1 MTKIQINMK
10 SYLKFLSRN
19 KLYTA
24 IEAVG
29 LAVSLAFVILIGSYV
44 VQQYEVAHESPQWKR
59 TFVLGTNEFLGLT
72 YWDKEELEMNIP
84 EVDAATHAAMLWQPI
99 VREGNEPLQCSGM
112 ETDADFFRVFPQYH
126 LVEGSLNDFVSKDD
140 VLISESL
147 ARKIADQVGNDVK
160 TNGNDIQTTGNDAQ
174 TTGKDAQTTGNDTSV
189 TPGLTGS
196 LIGKVINVDGTDRT
210 IKGVY
215 ADFDGTFFMP
225 YDIIT
230 HISGAWGA
238 GMERNFGSI
247 GNYTTWF
254 RARDDADAA
263 DVRAKVKALL
273 HKNYD
278 PIWGAEKVD
287 AWKVYRMDEAFFITG
302 NSNGLT
308 RQGNARMLRLLTVVV
323 LLLLLSAI
331 FNYVNLSLALTG
343 KRAKEMATRRLLG
356 ADKTSILW
364 KYIGES
370 VAFTAV
376 CFGAALLLA
385 DLLVP
390 MMNSLVST
398 ADPDE
403 MMLGMGDTSVRLSF
417 LLTSGYIVAYLA
429 GIMVLG
435 VINGL
440 LPAVVASRYQPI
452 DVIKG
457 TLRRRNKMVMSK
469 VFIVVQNVLSVFL
482 IALALVMEVQMRH
495 MLTRPM
501 HAATENLYY
510 IEYSAKNYDAMKLFK
525 DKVEQLPF
533 VTKAGV
539 GRGIPGM
546 INMTMGVKVDEV
558 HRVDMPVILCDSTYF
573 KLLGLEVEEDFGHP
587 LVHSLWMSR
596 SAFNAAAVSDT
607 STVFPRRINMNGAQP
622 EFIGGV
628 VTDFP
633 ARPASEGEINPN
645 GGVIV
650 TRAEELHYANCLL
663 IGTTGEDRSYD
674 EAIRQAYR
682 EFRMETSGVEEPAWR
697 YGFVHD
703 IHRKMLAPVQR
714 TLRLVELFAVL
725 AVLISLL
732 GLLAMSTYFADENT
746 KQIAVRKVFGADVN
760 SETRRAVRSYMIL
773 VGAACLIGIPP
784 AVWAS
789 RLYLERF
796 AYRIEGYG
804 WVFALAVLISLA
816 IAFGTVLW
824 QTLKAAKTN
833 PSTELKKE

>member
-1 MTKIQINMK
+1 MK

-44 VQQYEVAHESPQWKR
+44 VQQNEVAHESPQWKR
-59 TFVLGTNEFLGLT
+59 TFVLGSEDFLGLT

-84 EVDAATHAAMLWQPI
+84 EVEAATHVALLWQPV
-99 VREGNEPLQCSGM
+99 VRKGDEPLRCSGM
-112 ETDADFFRVFPQYH
+112 ETDASFFKVFPEYR
-126 LVEGSLNDFVSKDD
+126 LVEGSAEDFVGKDD
-140 VLISESL
+140 VLISASL
-147 ARKIADQVGNDVK
+147 ARKIADQVGNDVVGLV
-160 TNGNDIQTTGNDAQ
+160 GNDVVGQT
-174 TTGKDAQTTGNDTSV
+174 
-189 TPGLTGS
+189 
-196 LIGKVINVDGTDRT
+196 INVDGSERT
-210 IKGVY
+210 IKGVF
-215 ADFDGTFFMP
+215 ADFEGSFFMP
-225 YDIIT
+225 CDVIT
-230 HISGAWGA
+230 NIEGSWGA
-238 GMERNFGSI
+238 SQGGAYKFGSI

-254 RARDDADAA
+254 QAREDANPA
-263 DVRAKVKALL
+263 DVQDKVKALL

-278 PIWGAEKVD
+278 PVWSAEKVN
-287 AWKVYRMDEAFFITG
+287 AWKAYRMDEAFFATG
-302 NSNGLT
+302 KSNGLT
-308 RQGNARMLRLLTVVV
+308 RHGNAQMLRLLTVVV

-343 KRAKEMATRRLLG
+343 KRSKEMATRRLLG
-356 ADKTSILW
+356 ADKTGILW

-376 CFGAALLLA
+376 CFAAALLMASLLA
-385 DLLVP
+385 P
-390 MMNSLVST
+390 MMNSLVS
-398 ADPDE
+398 ASHPDE
-403 MMLGMGDTSVRLSF
+403 LLLGMGDTSVKLS
-417 LLTSGYIVAYLA
+417 LMLTPGYILAYLA
-429 GIMVLG
+429 GILVLG
-435 VINGL
+435 VTNGL
-440 LPAVVASRYQPI
+440 LPAIVASRYEPI

-457 TLRRRNKMVMSK
+457 TLRRRNKMVLSK

-482 IALALVMEVQMRH
+482 IAMALVMEVQMRH

-501 HAATENLYY
+501 HSATENLYY
-510 IEYSAKNYDAMKLFK
+510 MEYSAQNFDQMKLFR

-539 GRGIPGM
+539 GRGIPGL
-546 INMTMGVKVDEV
+546 INMTMGVKVDEQ
-558 HRVDMPVILCDSTYF
+558 HRVDIPVIICDTTYF

-587 LVHSLWMSR
+587 LTHSLWMSR

-607 STVFPRRINMNGAQP
+607 STVFPRRINMNGARP

-633 ARPASEGEINPN
+633 DRPASESEFNPN

-650 TRAEELHYANCLL
+650 TRVEELRYANCML
-663 IGTTGEDRSYD
+663 IGTTGEDASYD
-674 EAIRQAYR
+674 KAILQAYR
-682 EFRMETSGVEEPAWR
+682 EYRLETSGVEEPAWR
-697 YGFVHD
+697 HGFVRD
-703 IHRKMLAPVQR
+703 INRQVLTPVRR

-746 KQIAVRKVFGADVN
+746 RQIAVRKVFGSDVKR
-760 SETRRAVRSYMIL
+760 ETWRSVRSYML
-773 VGAACLIGIPP
+773 MVGIACAFGIPM
-784 AVWAS
+784 AIWAA

-796 AYRIEGYG
+796 AYRVEGYG
-804 WVFALAVLISLA
+804 WVFPVAILISLA

-824 QTLKAAKTN
+824 QTLKAAKAN
-833 PSTELKKE
+833 PANELKKE

>member
-1 MTKIQINMK
+1 MK

-59 TFVLGTNEFLGLT
+59 TFVLGTSEYLGLT

-84 EVDAATHAAMLWQPI
+84 EVQAATHVAMLWQPLI
-99 VREGNEPLQCSGM
+99 RQGDQLLQCSGV
-112 ETDADFFRVFPQYH
+112 EADADFFKVFPEYH
-126 LVEGSLNDFVSKDD
+126 LVEGDLKDFVGKDD
-140 VLISESL
+140 ILISESL
-147 ARKIADQVGNDVK
+147 ARKIADQVGNDS
-160 TNGNDIQTTGNDAQ
+160 
-174 TTGKDAQTTGNDTSV
+174 SV

-196 LIGKVINVDGTDRT
+196 LIGSVIKVDESDRT
-210 IKGVY
+210 IKGIFT
-215 ADFDGTFFMP
+215 DFDGTFFMP
-225 YDIIT
+225 YDIMT
-230 HISGAWGA
+230 HISGTWAAKG
-238 GMERNFGSI
+238 ERNFGSI

-254 RARDDADAA
+254 RVREDADPAE
-263 DVRAKVKALL
+263 VRAKVKALL

-278 PIWGAEKVD
+278 AIWSGERVD
-287 AWKVYRMDEAFFITG
+287 SWKAYRMDEAFFTTG

-308 RQGNARMLRLLTVVV
+308 RQGNAQMLKLLTVVV

-343 KRAKEMATRRLLG
+343 KRSKEMATRRLLG
-356 ADKTSILW
+356 ADKTGILW

-398 ADPDE
+398 SDPDE
-403 MMLGMGDTSVRLSF
+403 LMLGIGDASVRLSF
-417 LLTSGYIVAYLA
+417 MMTPGYILAYIA
-429 GIMVLG
+429 GILLLG
-435 VINGL
+435 TLCGL
-440 LPAVVASRYQPI
+440 LPAIVASRYQPI

-457 TLRRRNKMVMSK
+457 TLRRRNKMVLSK

-510 IEYSAKNYDAMKLFK
+510 IEYSARDYDMMKIFK
-525 DKVEQLPF
+525 DKVEALPF
-533 VTKAGV
+533 VTDAGV
-539 GRGIPGM
+539 GRGIPGL
-546 INMTMGVKVDEV
+546 INMTMGVKVDEE
-558 HRVDMPVILCDSTYF
+558 HHVDMPIIICDSTYF

-587 LVHSLWMSR
+587 LTHSLWMSR

-607 STVFPRRINMNGAQP
+607 STVFPRRISMNGAQP

-633 ARPASEGEINPN
+633 TRPASESSQNPN

-650 TRAEELHYANCLL
+650 TRAEELRYSNCML
-663 IGTTGEDRSYD
+663 IGTTGEDESY
-674 EAIRQAYR
+674 EKAIRQAYR
-682 EFRMETSGVEEPAWR
+682 EYRLETAGVEEPAWR
-697 YGFVHD
+697 YGFVRD
-703 IHRKMLAPVQR
+703 INKKMLAPVKR

-732 GLLAMSTYFADENT
+732 GLLAMSTYYADENT
-746 KQIAVRKVFGADVN
+746 KQIAVRKVFGADVS
-760 SETRRAVRSYMIL
+760 SETWRNVRSYMVLTGI
-773 VGAACLIGIPP
+773 ACLIGIPL
-784 AVWAS
+784 AVWAA
-789 RLYLERF
+789 RVYLERF
-796 AYRIEGYG
+796 AYRVEGYG
-804 WVFALAVLISLA
+804 WVFVVAALISLT

-833 PSTELKKE
+833 PAIELKKE

>member
-1 MTKIQINMK
+1 MK
-10 SYLKFLSRN
+10 SFLKFLSRN

-44 VQQYEVAHESPQWKR
+44 VQQYDVAHESQEWKR

-84 EVDAATHAAMLWQPI
+84 EVQAATHVAMLWQPLI
-99 VREGNEPLQCSGM
+99 REGDQLLQCAGM
-112 ETDADFFRVFPQYH
+112 EADADFFKVFPQYRII
-126 LVEGSLNDFVSKDD
+126 EGSADSFVGKDD

-147 ARKIADQVGNDVK
+147 ARKLSADGDN
-160 TNGNDIQTTGNDAQ
+160 I
-174 TTGKDAQTTGNDTSV
+174 
-189 TPGLTGS
+189 
-196 LIGKVINVDGTDRT
+196 IGRVINVDQSERT
-210 IKGVY
+210 IKGVF

-230 HISGAWGA
+230 HISATWA
-238 GMERNFGSI
+238 AEQERNFGSI

-254 RARDDADAA
+254 RAREDADPA

-278 PIWGAEKVD
+278 AIWSEEKVD
-287 AWKVYRMDEAFFITG
+287 SWRAYRMDEAFFSTG

-308 RQGNARMLRLLTVVV
+308 RQGNTQMLKLLTIVV
-323 LLLLLSAI
+323 LLLLLSAV

-343 KRAKEMATRRLLG
+343 KRSKEMATRRLLG
-356 ADKTSILW
+356 AEKTGILW

-376 CFGAALLLA
+376 CFATALLLA
-385 DLLVP
+385 DLLAP

-398 ADPDE
+398 GDPDE
-403 MMLGMGDTSVRLSF
+403 LMLGIGDTSVRLSF
-417 LLTSGYIVAYLA
+417 MMTPGYILAYIA
-429 GIMVLG
+429 GIVVLG
-435 VINGL
+435 VVNGL
-440 LPAVVASRYQPI
+440 LPAFAASRYQPI

-457 TLRRRNKMVMSK
+457 TLRRRNKMVLSK

-501 HAATENLYY
+501 HSATENLYY
-510 IEYSAKNYDAMKLFK
+510 IEYSAQNYDAMKLFK

-533 VTKAGV
+533 VTMSGV
-539 GRGIPGM
+539 GRGIPGL
-546 INMTMGVKVDEV
+546 INMTMGVKVDEE
-558 HRVDMPVILCDSTYF
+558 HRVDMPIIICDSTYF

-587 LVHSLWMSR
+587 LTHSLWMSR

-633 ARPASEGEINPN
+633 TRPASEGESNPN

-650 TRAEELHYANCLL
+650 TRAEELRYANCML
-663 IGTTGEDRSYD
+663 IGTTGEDESYD
-674 EAIRQAYR
+674 KAIRQAYR
-682 EFRMETSGVEEPAWR
+682 EYRLETSGVEEPAWR
-697 YGFVHD
+697 YGFVRD
-703 IHRKMLAPVQR
+703 INKKMLAPVRR

-746 KQIAVRKVFGADVN
+746 KQIAVRKVFGADVS
-760 SETRRAVRSYMIL
+760 SETWRNVRSYMVLTGI
-773 VGAACLIGIPP
+773 ACVIGIPL
-784 AVWAS
+784 AVWAAKV
-789 RLYLERF
+789 YLERF
-796 AYRIEGYG
+796 AYRAEGYG
-804 WVFALAVLISLA
+804 WVFIVAAIISLA

-833 PSTELKKE
+833 PAIELKKE

>member
-1 MTKIQINMK
+1 MK

-59 TFVLGTNEFLGLT
+59 TFVLGTSEYLGLT

-84 EVDAATHAAMLWQPI
+84 EVHAATHVAMLWQPLI
-99 VREGNEPLQCSGM
+99 RQGDQVLQCSGM
-112 ETDADFFRVFPQYH
+112 EADADFFKVFPQYH
-126 LVEGSLNDFVSKDD
+126 LVEGSADDFVGKEDI
-140 VLISESL
+140 LISESL
-147 ARKIADQVGNDVK
+147 ARKL
-160 TNGNDIQTTGNDAQ
+160 
-174 TTGKDAQTTGNDTSV
+174 SV
-189 TPGLTGS
+189 DGDN
-196 LIGKVINVDGTDRT
+196 LIGKVINVDQSDRT
-210 IKGVY
+210 IKGIF

-230 HISGAWGA
+230 HISGTWAA
-238 GMERNFGSI
+238 EQERSFGSI

-254 RARDDADAA
+254 RVREDADPA
-263 DVRAKVKALL
+263 DVRNKVSALL

-278 PIWGAEKVD
+278 PIWSAEKVN
-287 AWKVYRMDEAFFITG
+287 AWKAYRMDEAFFTTG

-308 RQGNARMLRLLTVVV
+308 RQGNAQMLRLLTVVV

-356 ADKTSILW
+356 ADKTGILW

-385 DLLVP
+385 DLLAP

-398 ADPDE
+398 GDPDE
-403 MMLGMGDTSVRLSF
+403 LMLGIDTSVRLSF
-417 LLTSGYIVAYLA
+417 MLTPGYILAYIA
-429 GIMVLG
+429 GILLLG
-435 VINGL
+435 TLCGL
-440 LPAVVASRYQPI
+440 LPAIVASRYEPI

-457 TLRRRNKMVMSK
+457 TLRRRNKMVLSK

-501 HAATENLYY
+501 HAASENRYY
-510 IEYSAKNYDAMKLFK
+510 IEYSAQNYDMMKLFK

-539 GRGIPGM
+539 GRGIPGL
-546 INMTMGVKVDEV
+546 INMTMGIKVDEE

-587 LVHSLWMSR
+587 LTHSLWMSR

-633 ARPASEGEINPN
+633 ARPASESSQNPN

-650 TRAEELHYANCLL
+650 TRAEELRYTNCML
-663 IGTTGEDRSYD
+663 IGTTGEDDSYD
-674 EAIRQAYR
+674 KAIRQAYR
-682 EFRMETSGVEEPAWR
+682 EYRLETSGVEEPAWR
-697 YGFVHD
+697 YGFVRD
-703 IHRKMLAPVQR
+703 INRKTLAPVKR

-746 KQIAVRKVFGADVN
+746 KQIAVRKVFGADVS
-760 SETRRAVRSYMIL
+760 SETWRNVRSYMVLTGI
-773 VGAACLIGIPP
+773 ACVIGIPL
-784 AVWAS
+784 AVWAAMV
-789 RLYLERF
+789 YLERF
-796 AYRIEGYG
+796 AYRAEGYG
-804 WVFALAVLISLA
+804 WVFIVAAIISLA

-824 QTLKAAKTN
+824 QTLKAARTN
-833 PSTELKKE
+833 PAIELKKE

>member
-1 MTKIQINMK
+1 MN

-59 TFVLGTNEFLGLT
+59 TFVLGSDEFLGLT

-99 VREGNEPLQCSGM
+99 VRQGNELLQCYGM
-112 ETDADFFRVFPQYH
+112 ETDADFFRVFPEYTLTQ
-126 LVEGSLNDFVSKDD
+126 GSAEDFVGKDD
-140 VLISESL
+140 VLISEAL
-147 ARKIADQVGNDVK
+147 ARKLSRDGETV
-160 TNGNDIQTTGNDAQ
+160 
-174 TTGKDAQTTGNDTSV
+174 
-189 TPGLTGS
+189 
-196 LIGKVINVDGTDRT
+196 IGKVINVDESDRT
-210 IKGVY
+210 IKGIY
-215 ADFDGTFFMP
+215 SDFNGTFFMP
-225 YDIIT
+225 YEIIT
-230 HISGAWGA
+230 HISGTWAAEG
-238 GMERNFGSI
+238 ERNFGSI

-254 RARDDADAA
+254 RVRDDADPD

-278 PIWGAEKVD
+278 SIWSAEKVNS
-287 AWKVYRMDEAFFITG
+287 WKAFRMDEAFFATG

-308 RQGNARMLRLLTVVV
+308 RQGSAQMLKLLTIVV

-356 ADKTSILW
+356 ADKKSILW

-376 CFGAALLLA
+376 CFAAALLLA

-390 MMNSLVST
+390 MMNSLIST
-398 ADPDE
+398 SDPDE
-403 MMLGMGDTSVRLSF
+403 LMLGMGDTSVRLSF
-417 LLTSGYIVAYLA
+417 MMTPGYILVYIA
-429 GIMVLG
+429 GILLLG
-435 VINGL
+435 AVCGL
-440 LPAVVASRYQPI
+440 LPAIIASRYEPI

-501 HAATENLYY
+501 HAATDNRYY
-510 IEYSAKNYDAMKLFK
+510 IEYSAQNYDAMKLFK
-525 DKVEQLPF
+525 DKVEALPF
-533 VTKAGV
+533 VTRAGV
-539 GRGIPGM
+539 GRGIPGL
-546 INMTMGVKVDEV
+546 INMTMGVKVDEE

-587 LVHSLWMSR
+587 LTHSLWMSR

-633 ARPASEGEINPN
+633 TRPASESNQNPN

-650 TRAEELHYANCLL
+650 TRAEELRYANCML
-663 IGTTGEDRSYD
+663 IGTTGEDDSYD
-674 EAIRQAYR
+674 KAIRQAYR
-682 EFRMETSGVEEPAWR
+682 EYRLETSGVEEPAWR
-697 YGFVHD
+697 YGFVRD
-703 IHRKMLAPVQR
+703 INKKMLAPVKR
-714 TLRLVELFAVL
+714 TLRLVELFAAL

-760 SETRRAVRSYMIL
+760 RETWRNVRSYMLLTGI
-773 VGAACLIGIPP
+773 ACVIGIPL
-784 AVWAS
+784 AVWAA
-789 RLYLERF
+789 RIYLERF
-796 AYRIEGYG
+796 AYRIEDYG
-804 WVFALAVLISLA
+804 WVFAVAVIISLA
-816 IAFGTVLW
+816 ISFGTVLW

-833 PSTELKKE
+833 PATELKKE

>member
-1 MTKIQINMK
+1 MK

-59 TFVLGTNEFLGLT
+59 TFVLGSDEFLGLT

-84 EVDAATHAAMLWQPI
+84 EVQAATRAAMLWQPLI
-99 VREGNEPLQCSGM
+99 RQGDQSLQCSGM
-112 ETDADFFRVFPQYH
+112 EADADFFKVFPEYR
-126 LVEGSLNDFVSKDD
+126 LVEGSADDFVGKEDI
-140 VLISESL
+140 LISESL
-147 ARKIADQVGNDVK
+147 ARKL
-160 TNGNDIQTTGNDAQ
+160 
-174 TTGKDAQTTGNDTSV
+174 SV
-189 TPGLTGS
+189 DGDN
-196 LIGKVINVDGTDRT
+196 LIGKVINVDQSDRT
-210 IKGVY
+210 IKGVF

-230 HISGAWGA
+230 HISGTWVAEQ
-238 GMERNFGSI
+238 ERNFGSI

-254 RARDDADAA
+254 RVREDADPD
-263 DVRAKVKALL
+263 DVRAKVSALL

-278 PIWGAEKVD
+278 PIWSAEKVD
-287 AWKVYRMDEAFFITG
+287 SWKAYRMDEAFFATG

-308 RQGNARMLRLLTVVV
+308 RQGNAQMLRLLTVVV

-356 ADKTSILW
+356 ADKSGILW

-398 ADPDE
+398 SDPDE
-403 MMLGMGDTSVRLSF
+403 LMLGMGDTSVRLSF
-417 LLTSGYIVAYLA
+417 MMTPGYILAYIA
-429 GIMVLG
+429 GILILG

-440 LPAVVASRYQPI
+440 LPAVAASRYQPI

-457 TLRRRNKMVMSK
+457 TLRRRNKMVLSK
-469 VFIVVQNVLSVFL
+469 VFIIVQNVLSVFL

-510 IEYSAKNYDAMKLFK
+510 IEYSARDYDMMKLFK
-525 DKVEQLPF
+525 DKVEALPF
-533 VTKAGV
+533 VTRAGV
-539 GRGIPGM
+539 GRGIPGI
-546 INMTMGVKVDEV
+546 INMTMGIRVDAE
-558 HRVDMPVILCDSTYF
+558 HSVDMPLIMCDSTYF
-573 KLLGLEVEEDFGHP
+573 RLLGLEIEEDFGHP
-587 LVHSLWMSR
+587 LTHSLWMSR

-607 STVFPRRINMNGAQP
+607 STVFPRRINMNGVQP

-633 ARPASEGEINPN
+633 TRPASDGISNTT

-650 TRAEELHYANCLL
+650 TRAEELRYSNCLL
-663 IGTTGEDRSYD
+663 IGTTGEDKSYD

-682 EFRMETSGVEEPAWR
+682 EYRLETSGVEEPAWR
-697 YGFVHD
+697 YGFVRD
-703 IHRKMLAPVQR
+703 INRKMLAPVR
-714 TLRLVELFAVL
+714 RILRLVELFAVL

-746 KQIAVRKVFGADVN
+746 KQIAVRKVFGSDVTH
-760 SETRRAVRSYMIL
+760 ETWRNVRSYMVLTGI
-773 VGAACLIGIPP
+773 ACAIGIPL
-784 AVWAS
+784 AVWAA
-789 RLYLERF
+789 RVYLERF
-796 AYRIEGYG
+796 AYRVENYG
-804 WVFALAVLISLA
+804 WVFVVAVIISLA

-833 PSTELKKE
+833 PAIELKKE

>member
-1 MTKIQINMK
+1 MK

-44 VQQYEVAHESPQWKR
+44 VQQYEVAHESPEWKR
-59 TFVLGTNEFLGLT
+59 TFVLGSEEFLGLT

-84 EVDAATHAAMLWQPI
+84 EVEAATHVSLLWQPI
-99 VREGNEPLQCSGM
+99 IRNGEQPLQCSGM
-112 ETDADFFRVFPQYH
+112 EADANFFKVFPEYR
-126 LVEGSLNDFVSKDD
+126 LVEGSLDDFVGKGDI
-140 VLISESL
+140 LISESM
-147 ARKIADQVGNDVK
+147 ARKLSLDGE
-160 TNGNDIQTTGNDAQ
+160 
-174 TTGKDAQTTGNDTSV
+174 
-189 TPGLTGS
+189 S
-196 LIGKVINVDGTDRT
+196 LIGSVINMDDSDHT
-210 IKGVY
+210 IKGIF
-215 ADFDGTFFMP
+215 ADFDGSFFMP

-230 HISGAWGA
+230 HISGTWAA
-238 GMERNFGSI
+238 GQSKAFNSI

-254 RARDDADAA
+254 RAREDADPA
-263 DVRAKVKALL
+263 DVQAKVKALL

-278 PIWGAEKVD
+278 SSWSAEKVD
-287 AWKVYRMDEAFFITG
+287 AWKAYRMDEAFFATG

-308 RQGNARMLRLLTVVV
+308 RQGNAQMLKLLTVVV

-343 KRAKEMATRRLLG
+343 KRSKEMATRRLLG
-356 ADKTSILW
+356 ADKTGILW

-370 VAFTAV
+370 VAFTAA
-376 CFGAALLLA
+376 CFALALLLA
-385 DLLVP
+385 DLLVSLI
-390 MMNSLVST
+390 NSLVST

-403 MMLGMGDTSVRLSF
+403 LMLGMGDTSVRLSF
-417 LLTSGYIVAYLA
+417 MMTPGYILTYIA
-429 GIMVLG
+429 GILVLG

-440 LPAVVASRYQPI
+440 LPAFAASRYQPI

-457 TLRRRNKMVMSK
+457 TLRRRNKMVLNK

-501 HAATENLYY
+501 HATTDNLYY
-510 IEYSAKNYDAMKLFK
+510 IEYSAQNLAQMKLFK

-539 GRGIPGM
+539 GRGIPGL
-546 INMTMGVKVDEV
+546 INMTMGVRVDEE

-573 KLLGLEVEEDFGHP
+573 RLLGLEVEEDFGHP
-587 LVHSLWMSR
+587 LTHSLWMSR

-622 EFIGGV
+622 EFIGGIV
-628 VTDFP
+628 ADFP
-633 ARPASEGEINPN
+633 SRPASESELNPN
-645 GGVIV
+645 GGIIV
-650 TRAEELHYANCLL
+650 TRAEELRYANCLL
-663 IGTTGEDRSYD
+663 IGTTGEDKSYE
-674 EAIRQAYR
+674 EAILQAYR
-682 EFRMETSGVEEPAWR
+682 EFRLETSGVEEPAWR
-697 YGFVHD
+697 HGFVRD
-703 IHRKMLAPVQR
+703 INKKMLVPVKR

-760 SETRRAVRSYMIL
+760 SETWRNVRSYMIMT
-773 VGAACLIGIPP
+773 GIACLMGIPL
-784 AVWAS
+784 AVWAA
-789 RLYLERF
+789 RVYLERF

-804 WVFALAVLISLA
+804 WVFVVAVIISLA

-833 PSTELKKE
+833 PAVELKKE

>member
-1 MTKIQINMK
+1 MK

-84 EVDAATHAAMLWQPI
+84 EVQAATRAAMLWQPLI
-99 VREGNEPLQCSGM
+99 RQGDQLLQCSGM
-112 ETDADFFRVFPQYH
+112 EADADFFKVFPEYR
-126 LVEGSLNDFVSKDD
+126 LVEGSADDFVGKEDI
-140 VLISESL
+140 LISESL
-147 ARKIADQVGNDVK
+147 ARKL
-160 TNGNDIQTTGNDAQ
+160 
-174 TTGKDAQTTGNDTSV
+174 SV
-189 TPGLTGS
+189 DGDN
-196 LIGKVINVDGTDRT
+196 LIGKVINVDQSDRT
-210 IKGVY
+210 IKGVF

-230 HISGAWGA
+230 HISGTWAA
-238 GMERNFGSI
+238 EQERNFGSI

-254 RARDDADAA
+254 RVREDADPD
-263 DVRAKVKALL
+263 DVRAKVSALL
-273 HKNYD
+273 HKNAD
-278 PIWGAEKVD
+278 PIWSAEKVD
-287 AWKVYRMDEAFFITG
+287 SWKAYRMDEAFFATG
-302 NSNGLT
+302 SSNGLT
-308 RQGNARMLRLLTVVV
+308 RQGNAQMLRLLTLVV
-323 LLLLLSAI
+323 LLLLLSAV

-356 ADKTSILW
+356 ADKSGILW

-398 ADPDE
+398 SDPDE
-403 MMLGMGDTSVRLSF
+403 LMLGMGDTSVRLSF
-417 LLTSGYIVAYLA
+417 MMTPGYILAYIA
-429 GIMVLG
+429 GILILG

-440 LPAVVASRYQPI
+440 LPAVAASRYQPI

-457 TLRRRNKMVMSK
+457 TLRRRNKMVLSK

-495 MLTRPM
+495 MFTRPM

-510 IEYSAKNYDAMKLFK
+510 IEYSARDYDMMKLFK
-525 DKVEQLPF
+525 DKVEALPF
-533 VTKAGV
+533 VTSAGV
-539 GRGIPGM
+539 GRGIPGL
-546 INMTMGVKVDEV
+546 INMTMGVKVDEE
-558 HRVDMPVILCDSTYF
+558 HRVDMPVIVCDSTYF

-587 LVHSLWMSR
+587 LTHSLWMSR

-633 ARPASEGEINPN
+633 ARPASESSQNPN

-650 TRAEELHYANCLL
+650 TRAEELRYANGML
-663 IGTTGEDRSYD
+663 IGTTGEDDSYD
-674 EAIRQAYR
+674 KAIRQAYR
-682 EFRMETSGVEEPAWR
+682 EYRLETSGVEEPAWR
-697 YGFVHD
+697 YGFVSD
-703 IHRKMLAPVQR
+703 INTKMLAPVRR

-746 KQIAVRKVFGADVN
+746 KQIAVRKVFGSDVTH
-760 SETRRAVRSYMIL
+760 ETWRNVRSYMVLTGI
-773 VGAACLIGIPP
+773 ACAIGIPL
-784 AVWAS
+784 AVWAA
-789 RLYLERF
+789 RVYLERF
-796 AYRIEGYG
+796 AYRVENYG
-804 WVFALAVLISLA
+804 WVFVVAVIISLA

-833 PSTELKKE
+833 PAIELKKE